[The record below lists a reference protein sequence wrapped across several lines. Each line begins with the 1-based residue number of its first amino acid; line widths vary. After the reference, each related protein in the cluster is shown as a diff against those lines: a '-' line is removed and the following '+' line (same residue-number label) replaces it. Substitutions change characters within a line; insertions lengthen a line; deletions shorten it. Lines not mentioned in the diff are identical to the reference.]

1 MRIDS
6 PGRVRKVF
14 HAVLSFPR
22 RPCVVED
29 QYKEAVE
36 DQYKEARNQLKT
48 MAKRGY
54 IKRLSRNIYE
64 KLKV

>member
-1 MRIDS
+1 M
-6 PGRVRKVF
+6 
-14 HAVLSFPR
+14 
-22 RPCVVED
+22 VED
-29 QYKEAVE
+29 QYNDAVE

>member
-1 MRIDS
+1 MGTFENVKDLL
-6 PGRVRKVF
+6 GKQF
-14 HAVLSFPR
+14 SFR
-22 RPCVVED
+22 E
-29 QYKEAVE
+29 YIKATLLGE

-64 KLKV
+64 KLTV